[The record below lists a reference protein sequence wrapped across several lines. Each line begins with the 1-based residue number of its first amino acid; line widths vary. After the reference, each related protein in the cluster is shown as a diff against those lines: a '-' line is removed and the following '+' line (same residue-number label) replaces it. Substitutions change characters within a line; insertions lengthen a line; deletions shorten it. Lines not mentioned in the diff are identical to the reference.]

1 MKPTVRFEHEL
12 LAVESEHDVWC
23 MLELS
28 APPAPSSTERR
39 PLSVSLVVDRSSS
52 MAGRKP
58 GVTRACAEFLVQ
70 RLTPVDRLSLVTYDD
85 EVELRAPL
93 TPIEGNRDEL
103 LRAVRHIV
111 AGGQTNLSGGGGEGA
126 GARQGG

>member
-28 APPAPSSTERR
+28 APPAPGATERR
-39 PLSVSLVVDRSSS
+39 PLSVSLVVDRSGS
-52 MAGRKP
+52 MAGRKLE
-58 GVTRACAEFLVQ
+58 VTRACAEFLVR
-70 RLTPVDRLSLVTYDD
+70 RLTPADRLSLVAYDD

-93 TPIEGNRDEL
+93 TPIDGNRDEL
-103 LRAVRHIV
+103 LGAVRRIWG
-111 AGGQTNLSGGGGEGA
+111 AGRPTCPGGG
-126 GARQGG
+126 